1 LKDLTAEQLEFLTH
15 YGFEPQLFEAW
26 RKGVAEGWYSR
37 QNNVIKGEILAPDA
51 GTILDLPRSDSPE
64 AEELVQLGENT
75 LARGELGVVI
85 LNGGMATR
93 FGGVVKGIVN
103 VVGSR
108 SFLGLRFEDVRQVQE
123 RAGKAIPVYLMNSFA
138 TDEETRKHLQEHD
151 YFGLEPGQVTFF
163 NQFAAPRMLKDGDLL
178 LDDTENIS
186 PYSTGH
192 GDFAPAF
199 RESGCLEQFLESDG
213 RYLFVSNV
221 DNLGARVSS
230 IILGHHIK
238 HGTDITVEVAPKW
251 PGDTGGSPYLV
262 DGRLQLVEQF
272 RYPKDFDPDIVK
284 VFNTNTFHF
293 TAKSL
298 DRDFEL
304 GWYYVRKDIDSRKAV
319 QMERLIGELTRF
331 LSTTYVQVKRTGA
344 DNRFLPVK
352 TPEDLEAASEE
363 IATLYATTQPGQ
375 ADQNRQG

>member
-1 LKDLTAEQLEFLTH
+1 MPLLKDLTEAQLEFLKH

-37 QNNVIKGEILAPDA
+37 DNNRIKGDLLAPES
-51 GTILDLPRSDSPE
+51 GTVLDLPRQDTPE
-64 AEELVQLGENT
+64 AKELIQLGENT
-75 LARGELGVVI
+75 LARGELGAVI

-93 FGGVVKGIVN
+93 FGSVVKGIVN
-103 VVGSR
+103 VTASR
-108 SFLGLRFEDVRQVQE
+108 SFLGLRFEDVRNAQE
-123 RAGKAIPVYLMNSFA
+123 RAGEPIPVYLMNSFA
-138 TDEETRKHLQEHD
+138 TEEDTRKHLED
-151 YFGLEPGQVTFF
+151 NAYFGLDPDQVTMF

-178 LDDTENIS
+178 LDEEGNMS

-192 GDFAPAF
+192 GDFAPGF
-199 RESGCLEQFLESDG
+199 RQSGCLAKFLESG
-213 RYLFVSNV
+213 RRYLFVSNV
-221 DNLGARVSS
+221 DNLGARVSPL
-230 IILGHHIK
+230 ILGNHVK

-262 DGRLQLVEQF
+262 DDKLQLVEQF

-298 DRDFEL
+298 DRDFEM
-304 GWYYVRKDIDSRKAV
+304 GWYYVRKNIDDHKAV

-331 LSTTYVQVKRTGA
+331 LSTTYVQVKRTGT

-352 TPEDLEAASEE
+352 TPEDLEAAGEE
-363 IATLYATTQPGQ
+363 IAALYA
-375 ADQNRQG
+375 QGLPDN

>member
-1 LKDLTAEQLEFLTH
+1 LKDLTEAHVDFLKR

-26 RKGVAEGWYSR
+26 QKGVSEGWYSR
-37 QNNVIKGEILAPDA
+37 DNNRIKGELLAPES
-51 GTILDLPRSDSPE
+51 GTVLDLPRQDSPE
-64 AEELVQLGENT
+64 SEELVQLGENT

-108 SFLGLRFEDVRQVQE
+108 SFLALRFEDVRHAQK
-123 RAGKAIPVYLMNSFA
+123 RAGEPIAVYLMNSFA
-138 TDEETRKHLQEHD
+138 TDEDTRTHLESND
-151 YFGLEPGQVTFF
+151 YFGLDPDQVTLF
-163 NQFAAPRMLKDGDLL
+163 NQFAAPRMLKDGNLL
-178 LDDTENIS
+178 LDEEGNIS

-199 RESGCLEQFLESDG
+199 RKSGCLAKFLESG
-213 RYLFVSNV
+213 RRYLFVCNV
-221 DNLGARVSS
+221 DNLGARVSPL
-230 IILGHHIK
+230 ILGHHIK
-238 HGTDITVEVAPKW
+238 HGTDITCEVAPKW
-251 PGDTGGSPYLV
+251 PGDAGGSPYMV
-262 DGRLQLVEQF
+262 DGKLQLLEQF
-272 RYPKDFDPDIVK
+272 RYPKDFDPDTVK

-304 GWYYVRKDIDSRKAV
+304 GWYYARKNIDDHKAV

-331 LSTTYVQVKRTGA
+331 LSTTYVQVKRAGK

-352 TPEDLEAASEE
+352 TPEDLEAACEE
-363 IATLYATTQPGQ
+363 ITAQELP
-375 ADQNRQG
+375 D